1 MKTELAISIYENHT
15 LKGSRMWSVKFPF
28 FNMQIFDR
36 FVLNLRQQL
45 LYHTNEMTNKTFHHV
60 QVTNVKIPQR
70 YFQYWS
76 IETD

>member
-1 MKTELAISIYENHT
+1 MAIFIYENHT
-15 LKGSRMWSVKFPF
+15 LKGSRMWSVKFPPF
-28 FNMQIFDR
+28 QYANIRSFCSKT
-36 FVLNLRQQL
+36 L
-45 LYHTNEMTNKTFHHV
+45 LTVIIYHTNEMTNKTFHHV

>member
-1 MKTELAISIYENHT
+1 
-15 LKGSRMWSVKFPF
+15 
-28 FNMQIFDR
+28 MQIFDH
-36 FVLNLRQQL
+36 FVQKLRQQL